1 MTDEEKHKSKA
12 TFQPDLPHGGQEFYT
27 FRIKGHL
34 ASSWSETFDGMQI
47 TRNRGGETL
56 ITGAVRDQA
65 ALHGII
71 ARIRDLNL
79 ILISVIRVNPQRFTR
94 PHTKNSAN

>member
-1 MTDEEKHKSKA
+1 MSDEGKHKSKA
-12 TFQPDLPHGGQEFYT
+12 TFQPDLPHGGQEYYA
-27 FRIKGHL
+27 FRINGHL
-34 ASSWSETFDGMQI
+34 AASWSETFDGMQI

-65 ALHGII
+65 ALHGIL

-79 ILISVIRVNPQRFTR
+79 TLISVTRVNQQRFSR